1 MHSTVVIV
9 GLGEVGK
16 PLLEIMKGRYRTFG
30 VDINQPAPVAQCDV
44 MHICFPF
51 QSDKFVRQVV
61 EYIHQYRP
69 ALSIINSTVAPG
81 TTRSIAVESGT
92 AVVHS
97 PVRGKHAR
105 MQAEMLHYAKFV
117 GALDQQSGQR
127 AVKHFEEVGMKTKLL
142 TSPEASEIAK
152 LTETT
157 YFGLLIAWAQEV
169 ERYCV
174 KLGINYDEVA
184 SFYEEIKFFPPRKYF
199 PGVIGGHCVMPN
211 IAILRQLFSSGLLEA
226 IVKSNTLKQKILV
239 PMDGW
244 ARVACPWRSSVKD
257 RNRLQTESAFGPAYV

>member
-1 MHSTVVIV
+1 MKQTVIVV

-16 PLLEIMKGRYRTFG
+16 ALMEIVKSKHQTFG
-30 VDINQPAPVAQCDV
+30 VDINLSASVSRCDV

-51 QSDKFVRQVV
+51 QSDKFVGQVV

-92 AVVHS
+92 AVVNS
-97 PVRGKHAR
+97 PVRGKHIR
-105 MQAEMLHYAKFV
+105 MQAELLHYAKFA
-117 GALDQQSGQR
+117 GALDQQSGER
-127 AVKHFEEVGMKTKLL
+127 AVEHFEGLGMKTKLL
-142 TSPEASEIAK
+142 GSPEATEIAK

-157 YFGLLIAWAQEV
+157 YFGLMIAWAQEI

-174 KLGINYDEVA
+174 KLGINYDEVV
-184 SFYEEIKFFPPRKYF
+184 SFYDEIKFFPPVKYF

-211 IAILRQLFSSGLLEA
+211 IDILLQTFPSGLLQA
-226 IVKSNTLKQKILV
+226 IVQSNTLKQKNLG
-239 PMDGW
+239 PEGW
-244 ARVACPWRSSVKD
+244 LDANRSS
-257 RNRLQTESAFGPAYV
+257 PARPS

>member
-1 MHSTVVIV
+1 MDQTVIII

-16 PLLEIMKGRYRTFG
+16 PLLEIMKSRYQTFG
-30 VDINQPAPVAQCDV
+30 VDINQPASISGCDV

-51 QSDKFVRQVV
+51 QGVKFVGQVV

-69 ALSIINSTVAPG
+69 ALTIINSTVAPG

-105 MQAEMLHYAKFV
+105 MQEEMLHYAKFV
-117 GALDQQSGQR
+117 GALDLRSGQR
-127 AVKHFEEVGMKTKLL
+127 AVEHFEEVGMKTKLL

-157 YFGLLIAWAQEV
+157 YFGLLIAWAQEI
-169 ERYCV
+169 ERYCI
-174 KLGINYDEVA
+174 KLGADYDEVV
-184 SFYEEIKFFPPRKYF
+184 SFYDEIKFFPPVKYF

-211 IAILRQLFSSGLLEA
+211 IAILLEEFPSGLLEA
-226 IVKSNTLKQKILV
+226 IVQSNRLKQRNLGT
-239 PMDGW
+239 DGW
-244 ARVACPWRSSVKD
+244 RETDVSLLSAGI
-257 RNRLQTESAFGPAYV
+257 ES